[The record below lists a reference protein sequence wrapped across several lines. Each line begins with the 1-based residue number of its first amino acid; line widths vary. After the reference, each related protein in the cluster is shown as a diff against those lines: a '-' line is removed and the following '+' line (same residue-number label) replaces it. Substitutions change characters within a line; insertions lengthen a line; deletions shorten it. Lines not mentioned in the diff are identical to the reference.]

1 MQLILISPIICRKA
15 YSVFNFEGSL
25 LTFLYVT
32 KYFSGLNQTTDDS
45 QTNDS
50 GFRSMHKYAAKQEHY
65 AFTDTTNDK
74 ILR

>member
-1 MQLILISPIICRKA
+1 MLFFSCQQMQLILICQKV
-15 YSVFNFEGSL
+15 YSLPNFGGSV

-50 GFRSMHKYAAKQEHY
+50 GYRSPHKYAAKQEHY
-65 AFTDTTNDK
+65 AFNGQYK
-74 ILR
+74 